1 MDMCNHCRLAT
12 PSGAHKVCH
21 ACAIAIRG
29 EIRRGLYAIDE
40 YLTGWSKFER
50 WRLDEG

>member
-1 MDMCNHCRLAT
+1 VAMCIYCRLAT

-29 EIRRGLYAIDE
+29 DIRRGLDAIDE
-40 YLTGWSKFER
+40 YLGGWSELER
-50 WRLDEG
+50 WRVDEE